1 MISPGPNENL
11 ANRSARVDY
20 QPKHKW
26 RETWLD
32 ESHQD
37 FAAWEGDLQFGRI
50 FLDLTSLKKGQWI
63 WAINHIPWQR
73 RTIMPHHGWAVDVRE
88 ASRLVEE
95 TYDRLKVLHGR

>member
-1 MISPGPNENL
+1 MLSGQADPPSANL
-11 ANRSARVDY
+11 PELVSSDQLAQFIEQALHRN
-20 QPKHKW
+20 KHKW

-73 RTIMPHHGWAVDVRE
+73 RTIMPHHG
-88 ASRLVEE
+88 
-95 TYDRLKVLHGR
+95 

>member
-1 MISPGPNENL
+1 M
-11 ANRSARVDY
+11 DY

-50 FLDLTSLKKGQWI
+50 FLDLTSLNKGPMDMGDKPHSLAEANDHAAPWI
-63 WAINHIPWQR
+63 S
-73 RTIMPHHGWAVDVRE
+73 G
-88 ASRLVEE
+88 
-95 TYDRLKVLHGR
+95 